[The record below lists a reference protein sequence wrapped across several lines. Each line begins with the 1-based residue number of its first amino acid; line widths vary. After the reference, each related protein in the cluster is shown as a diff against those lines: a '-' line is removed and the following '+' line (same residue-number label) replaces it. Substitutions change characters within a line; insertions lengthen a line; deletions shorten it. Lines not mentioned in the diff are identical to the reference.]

1 MGFLGRFFKKEYNPN
16 DRLSDRCDAVKKLK
30 DQDKLMEIL
39 KTDNHEFVRKEAIYN
54 ITNQEVIREVAINDK
69 SWVVRLNAVRIIN
82 DTKFLAEIAKNDEDS
97 QVYLKA
103 IEKIDDEKLL
113 ADIAKN
119 AKENMAC
126 EKATSKI
133 TDESI
138 LIDIVKNAKSGYA
151 IEEAVKKIKNQDVL
165 IDIVQNS
172 QSEVLARDALS
183 NITDESVLEDAVKNN
198 PDKFARREAIS
209 KISNIDVLRHAAL
222 NDEDHYVRRDAV
234 EKISDDYVL
243 WEVILNDSEAD
254 VRKKAYEKT
263 IKCNN
268 FNQFISNS
276 SDFYNE
282 DLLEFEKLNY
292 TTYSIYDLGNY
303 DILII
308 DSKGNNYTSWDDY
321 KPMIYRIKRRIKN
334 QIEKDERINPW
345 ASGHDDVSYSDD
357 ILFISE
363 NFKNKY
369 SLPRFEVECETVGH
383 GLFLNP
389 TTDSRTEKGI
399 YSLCHLLSLKA
410 LVINELNMPNISN
423 DHFDKCNAR
432 TIYFNKSDVGGGSNI
447 NFKNCENVFG
457 LD

>member
-1 MGFLGRFFKKEYNPN
+1 MGFLDRLFKKEYNPN
-16 DRLSDRCDAVKKLK
+16 DRLSDRCEAVKKLK
-30 DQDKLMEIL
+30 DQDKLIEIL

-54 ITNQEVIREVAINDK
+54 ITNQDIIIDVARNDE

-82 DTKFLAEIAKNDEDS
+82 DPNILAEIAKNDGDS

-103 IEKIDDEKLL
+103 IEKIDDEAIL

-133 TDESI
+133 TDETI
-138 LIDIVKNAKSGYA
+138 LIDILKNSKSGYA

-172 QSEVLARDALS
+172 QSEVLAREALS
-183 NITDESVLEDAVKNN
+183 KITDESVLEDAVKNN
-198 PDKFARREAIS
+198 PDKFARRDAIS
-209 KISNIDVLRHAAL
+209 KITNLDVLHYAAL
-222 NDEDHYVRRDAV
+222 NDEDHNVRLGAI
-234 EKISDDYVL
+234 EKISDDTVL

-292 TTYSIYDLGNY
+292 TTHSIYDLGDH

-308 DSKGNNYTSWDDY
+308 DSEGNNYTSWDDY
-321 KPMIYRIKRRIKN
+321 KSILYRIKRRIKN
-334 QIEKDERINPW
+334 QIEKDERVNPW
-345 ASGHDDVSYSDD
+345 ASGHDDSSFSDD
-357 ILFISE
+357 IIFISE

-369 SLPRFEVECETVGH
+369 ELPRYEVNCEVVGH

-389 TTDSRTEKGI
+389 TTDRRTEKGV
-399 YSLCHLLSLKA
+399 YSLCHLQSLKA
-410 LVINELNMPNISN
+410 LVINDLNISNISN
-423 DHFDKCNAR
+423 DHFDKCNAK
-432 TIYFNKSDVGGGSNI
+432 TIYFNKSNLDGANKI